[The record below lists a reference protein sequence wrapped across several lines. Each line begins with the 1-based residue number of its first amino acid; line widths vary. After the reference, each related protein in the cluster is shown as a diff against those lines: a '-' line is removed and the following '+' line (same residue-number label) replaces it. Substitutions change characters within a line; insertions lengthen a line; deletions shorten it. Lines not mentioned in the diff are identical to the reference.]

1 MIKFFR
7 KIRQDL
13 LSKGKTGKYLKY
25 AIGEIVLVV
34 VGILIALS
42 INNWQQ
48 DRQNKK
54 QEYRYINDLV
64 NDFKQDSI
72 HLEELRLEAEITATT
87 KDSIFKVINELDYQM
102 DSLPNYFKLQWVGYK
117 VFSPSTSTIEEM
129 KSSSHLEIISNPLLR
144 KKIVKMYYEYELFLQ
159 DEGLFSRAN
168 REVFTIAKDELGNID
183 DNTQEEIKVLLQDKR
198 ITNRLRKN
206 FAKGRLKSIKNIS
219 KQNAK
224 ILSELREYFKKIDS

>member
-1 MIKFFR
+1 MIKYFR
-7 KIRQDL
+7 KFRYDL
-13 LSKGKTGKYLKY
+13 IEKNKTGKYLKY
-25 AIGEIVLVV
+25 AVGEIILVV

-48 DRQNKK
+48 ERQNKK

-72 HLEELRLEAEITATT
+72 HLEELRLEATITATA
-87 KDSIFKVINELDYQM
+87 KDSIFKVINDLDYQM

-144 KKIVKMYYEYELFLQ
+144 KKIVKMYYAYDLFLQ
-159 DEGLFSRAN
+159 DESLFMRAN
-168 REVFTIAKDELGNID
+168 REVFTIAKDKLGNID
-183 DNTQEEIKVLLQDKR
+183 DNTQEEIKVLLEDKR
-198 ITNRLRKN
+198 LTNRLRKN
-206 FAKGRLKSIKNIS
+206 FAKGRLKSLNNIS
-219 KQNAK
+219 EQTTE
-224 ILSELREYFKKIDS
+224 ILSELREFLKIIDR

>member
-1 MIKFFR
+1 MIKYFR
-7 KIRQDL
+7 KFRYDL
-13 LSKGKTGKYLKY
+13 IEKNKTGKYLKY
-25 AIGEIVLVV
+25 AVGEIILVV

-48 DRQNKK
+48 ERQNKK

-72 HLEELRLEAEITATT
+72 HLEELRLEATITATA
-87 KDSIFKVINELDYQM
+87 KDSIFKVINDLDYQM

-159 DEGLFSRAN
+159 DEGLFMHAN
-168 REVFTIAKDELGNID
+168 REVFTIAKDKLGNID
-183 DNTQEEIKVLLQDKR
+183 DNTQEEIKVLLEDKR
-198 ITNRLRKN
+198 LTNRLRKN
-206 FAKGRLKSIKNIS
+206 FAKGRLKSLNNIS
-219 KQNAK
+219 EQTTE
-224 ILSELREYFKKIDS
+224 ILSELREFLKIIDR